1 MKARLTH
8 VEVTEPRN
16 LGEVTLNIS
25 FKAKPFTLDKNK
37 KYDVEIKEHREHRSL
52 NANSYCW
59 VVCEKIAKAINS
71 TKIDVYKRAIRD
83 VGTFMD
89 VQISSV
95 LETKLIANWEENG
108 IGWIAEKQL
117 GNGITSVVRLYSGS
131 SSYDTAEMARLIDWL
146 VDEAKELNIDVL
158 TPKERSLL
166 LQDWSETYAK

>member
-8 VEVTEPRN
+8 VEVAEPRS

-83 VGTFMD
+83 VGTFILLWTYRYL
-89 VQISSV
+89 VFW
-95 LETKLIANWEENG
+95 KLN
-108 IGWIAEKQL
+108 
-117 GNGITSVVRLYSGS
+117 
-131 SSYDTAEMARLIDWL
+131 
-146 VDEAKELNIDVL
+146 
-158 TPKERSLL
+158 
-166 LQDWSETYAK
+166 

>member
-1 MKARLTH
+1 
-8 VEVTEPRN
+8 
-16 LGEVTLNIS
+16 
-25 FKAKPFTLDKNK
+25 
-37 KYDVEIKEHREHRSL
+37 
-52 NANSYCW
+52 
-59 VVCEKIAKAINS
+59 
-71 TKIDVYKRAIRD
+71 
-83 VGTFMD
+83 MD

-95 LETKLIANWEENG
+95 LEAKLIANWEENG

-146 VDEAKELNIDVL
+146 VDEAKELDIDVL